1 MDTTIMKMNRNR
13 TFYYIKEGV
22 TSIFNHSLMSF
33 ASVCIIIAFLVIMG
47 SFIMLA
53 VNINSLIGEL
63 ESDNT
68 ILAYVHEN
76 VSEAEARAIEPN
88 LLTIPNISTATFVT
102 RQEAFETFIGRHEDE
117 GRFGDIDY
125 TVFRHRFVI
134 FVEDVAYISETQQ
147 ALIHVPEL
155 AQVNANL
162 TVARALVNFRNIVSW
177 VSIIIVGVLLAISLF
192 IMSNTIKLATFERRE
207 EISIM
212 KMVGATN
219 SFIRWPFIYEGFIL
233 GLTGSIVA
241 FVSIM
246 GLYGLAATGVMEL
259 EAGFFQLVPFATVS
273 IPLFLLFAGIG
284 FGVGVGGS
292 AFALNRYLKV

>member
-1 MDTTIMKMNRNR
+1 MKMNRNR

-22 TSIFNHSLMSF
+22 SSIFNHSLMSF

-47 SFIMLA
+47 SFILLA
-53 VNINSLIGEL
+53 VNINALVGEL
-63 ESDNT
+63 ENDNI
-68 ILAYVHEN
+68 ILAHIDET
-76 VSEAEARAIEPN
+76 VSESEARALEHTI
-88 LLTIPNISTATFVT
+88 LSIPNVT
-102 RQEAFETFIGRHEDE
+102 NVVFTTNREAYENFIGRHEDE

-125 TVFRHRFVI
+125 TVFRHRFSI
-134 FVEDVAYISETQQ
+134 FVEDVALIAETQQ
-147 ALIHVPEL
+147 ELRHIPEI
-155 AQVNANL
+155 ARTSANL
-162 TVARALVNFRNIVSW
+162 TVARALVNVRNIVSW
-177 VSIIIVGVLLAISLF
+177 VSIIVVGVLLAISLF

-219 SFIRWPFIYEGFIL
+219 SFIRWPFIFEGFIL
-233 GLTGSIVA
+233 GLTGALIA

-246 GLYGLAATGVMEL
+246 ALYGFAAGRVIEI
-259 EAGFFQLVPFATVS
+259 EAGLFQLVVFSTISV
-273 IPLFLLFAGIG
+273 PLFLLFAGIG